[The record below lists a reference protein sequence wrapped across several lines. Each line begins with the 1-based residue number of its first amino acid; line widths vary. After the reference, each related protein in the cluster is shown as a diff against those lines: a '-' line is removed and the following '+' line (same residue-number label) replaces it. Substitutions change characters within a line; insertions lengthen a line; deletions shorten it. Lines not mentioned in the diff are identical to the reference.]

1 MGFVAGMAYI
11 TLFVDMILNISKQNS
26 YLLWFSKTAVL
37 LNILILLSYIVV
49 YLKNLANFLH
59 AF

>member
-1 MGFVAGMAYI
+1 MAYI
-11 TLFVDMILNISKQNS
+11 TLFVDKILNISKQNS

-37 LNILILLSYIVV
+37 LNILILLSYIAI